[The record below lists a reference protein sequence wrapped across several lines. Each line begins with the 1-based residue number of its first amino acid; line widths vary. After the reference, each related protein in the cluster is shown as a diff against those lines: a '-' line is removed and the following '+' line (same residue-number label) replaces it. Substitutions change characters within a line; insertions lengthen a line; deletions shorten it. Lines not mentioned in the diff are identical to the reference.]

1 MRPLASLKAGGFL
14 TPEKV
19 LLTSAEI
26 ERALARIAHEIVE
39 RNKGAEGVVLVGM
52 RTRGVP
58 LAKRLAAIIE
68 GFEGIS
74 IPVGALDIGLYR
86 DDIRPPESKQ
96 ASHSDTHIPTAIAG
110 RQVILVDDVLYTGR
124 SIRAA
129 MDALVDLGRPKSIQ
143 LAVLIDRGHREL
155 PIRADYVG
163 KNIPSSKE
171 EEIQVQLAEVDGAD
185 RVVIVTISENQWE
198 ERGRYHESGK

>member
-1 MRPLASLKAGGFL
+1 M
-14 TPEKV
+14 PEKV
-19 LLTSAEI
+19 LMTTE
-26 ERALARIAHEIVE
+26 EMRRALARIAHEIVE
-39 RNKGAEGVVLVGM
+39 RSKGAEDIVLVGM

-58 LAKRLAAIIE
+58 LAQRLATAIQGYE
-68 GFEGIS
+68 GVS

-86 DDIRPPESKQ
+86 DDISYLELKPATQ
-96 ASHSDTHIPTAIAG
+96 NTDIPTDITDK
-110 RQVILVDDVLYTGR
+110 QVILVDDVLYTGR

-163 KNIPSSKE
+163 KNIPSSRN
-171 EEIQVQLAEVDGAD
+171 EEIQVQLDETDSID
-185 RVVIVTISENQWE
+185 RVAIRENQNVKSK
-198 ERGRYHESGK
+198 R